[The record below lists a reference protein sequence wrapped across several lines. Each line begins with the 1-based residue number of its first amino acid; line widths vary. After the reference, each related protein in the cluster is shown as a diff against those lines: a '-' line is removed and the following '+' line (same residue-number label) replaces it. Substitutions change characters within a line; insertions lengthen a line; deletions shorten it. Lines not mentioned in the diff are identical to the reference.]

1 MLLFYLLLML
11 MIHVLFTN
19 LCFLVS
25 IPGSCLITFPEGGH
39 VGEVSVQVVVIIR
52 PWETAG
58 ALLVF
63 WFLCSAPL
71 SEDRNSQSGAWG
83 AGDNGEGSVMHRGPE
98 AFLEVCRNTIKIRLV
113 ILVVH
118 FLLADF
124 SCILLG
130 FCSART
136 EKKCKTHTKRSLIP
150 VVTRKIGCV
159 AGRGIAVHRDLI
171 IHENVQELAE
181 KAV

>member
-1 MLLFYLLLML
+1 MFFSLYSWQLSYNF
-11 MIHVLFTN
+11 
-19 LCFLVS
+19 S
-25 IPGSCLITFPEGGH
+25 RGWH

-58 ALLVF
+58 VLLVF

-98 AFLEVCRNTIKIRLV
+98 AFLEICRNTIKIRLV
-113 ILVVH
+113 ILVVR
-118 FLLADF
+118 FPLAEF

-130 FCSART
+130 FCSARA